1 MCFQCF
7 LNGAET
13 RKQEL
18 VGIYNFINILHEL
31 WEELLEV
38 GNILF
43 LFFFTTENVTEINL
57 RKYQKTLLEKSE
69 LLKNLEY
76 EIIDLTD
83 KEEVDRINFE
93 ADSSSKQTE
102 VLLKF

>member
-1 MCFQCF
+1 M
-7 LNGAET
+7 
-13 RKQEL
+13 
-18 VGIYNFINILHEL
+18 
-31 WEELLEV
+31 
-38 GNILF
+38 
-43 LFFFTTENVTEINL
+43 TEINL
-57 RKYQKTLLEKSE
+57 RKYQKTSLEKSE
-69 LLKNLEY
+69 LLKNLED